1 MEYVVVK
8 AIEGRIAR
16 TSKHGEFIPSD
27 RYVRVEY
34 TAYIKRLLDVHGDIV
49 QEPATQ
55 APAPEAA
62 PNLKK
67 KEI

>member
-1 MEYVVVK
+1 MDYVIVK
-8 AIEGRIAR
+8 AVEGRIAR

-34 TAYIKRLLDVHGDIV
+34 TPYIKRLLDVHGDIV
-49 QEPATQ
+49 QEPVAQ

-62 PNLKK
+62 PKVK